1 VLKSALKAWF
11 ARPLWQRV
19 ILALVLG
26 VIAGLAAGEDI
37 VAIKW
42 IGDLFI
48 RLIKMLVVPL
58 IFFSLVGGVA
68 AIGDIRQLGRV
79 GGQAMAL
86 FMTTAIISVTTGM
99 ALALLVRP
107 GEGLTIALPDGSVAP
122 PPPDQSLI
130 DMVIAMVPENPV
142 MAMAEGQILPVI
154 VFAILFGVALLMTG
168 EEARPLARGI
178 DATSAVMQR
187 LTILVME
194 FTPFGVFALIAWVA
208 GTFGFDAL
216 VPLSKLVLLNYLGC
230 GLILLIVYPAIL
242 RFVARLPTLDFYRGI
257 IDAQAVAFSTA
268 SSNATLP
275 VTLRCVQRNLG
286 VSRSISSFAV
296 ALGATVNMNGTAM
309 YLGVIAIFGAQAFGV
324 ELTAISYLLIGLT
337 ATLGAIGTAGVPGAG
352 LIMMSLVLSSIG
364 VPLETIAFVAGINH
378 LLDMMRTMTNVTGDA
393 VVAVSVGRLAGEI
406 DVEEYVSADDV

>member
-1 VLKSALKAWF
+1 MRDTLIQRWF
-11 ARPLWQRV
+11 AAALWKRV

-26 VIAGLAAGEDI
+26 VFTGFLVGEEI

-68 AIGDIRQLGRV
+68 AIGDLKKLGSV
-79 GGQAMAL
+79 GGRAMVL
-86 FMTTAIISVTTGM
+86 FMGTAIVSVTIGM
-99 ALALLVRP
+99 VLATLVRP
-107 GEGLTIALPDGSVAP
+107 GDGLIISLPDTAEVPTA
-122 PPPDQSLI
+122 PDQSLI
-130 DMVIAMVPENPV
+130 EMVIAMVPENPV
-142 MAMAEGQILPVI
+142 MAMAQGDILPVI
-154 VFAILFGVALLMTG
+154 IFAILFGMALLMSG
-168 EEARPLARGI
+168 DEGKPLVRGFEAA
-178 DATSAVMQR
+178 SAVMQR
-187 LTILVME
+187 LTIIVME
-194 FTPFGVFALIAWVA
+194 FTPFGVFALMAWVA

-216 VPLSKLVLLNYLGC
+216 IPLSKLVFLNYLGC
-230 GLILLIVYPAIL
+230 GIVLLIVYPLIL
-242 RFVARLPTLDFYRGI
+242 RFIAKLPTIDFYRGI
-257 IDAQAVAFSTA
+257 VDAQAVAFSTA

-275 VTLRCVQRNLG
+275 ITLRCVQRNLG
-286 VSRSISSFAV
+286 VSKSISSFAV

-324 ELTAISYLLIGLT
+324 ELSSVSYLLIGLT

-352 LIMMSLVLSSIG
+352 LIMMSLVLSTIG

-393 VVAVSVGRLAGEI
+393 VVAVSVGRMAGEI

>member
-1 VLKSALKAWF
+1 MLKAWF

-19 ILALVLG
+19 VFALVLG
-26 VIAGLAAGEDI
+26 VIAGIMAGEDV

-48 RLIKMLVVPL
+48 RLIRMLVVPL

-68 AIGDIRQLGRV
+68 AIGDIRRLGQV
-79 GGQAMAL
+79 GGQAMGL
-86 FMTTAIISVTTGM
+86 FMTTAIISVVTGM
-99 ALALLVRP
+99 VLATLVRP
-107 GEGLTIALPDGSVAP
+107 GDGLTIALPDGATVP
-122 PPPDQSLI
+122 PAPDQSLI
-130 DMVIAMVPENPV
+130 GMVIAMVPENPI
-142 MAMAEGQILPVI
+142 MAMAQGQILPVI

-168 EEARPLARGI
+168 EEAKPLARGI

-194 FTPFGVFALIAWVA
+194 FTPFGVFALIAWVV

-216 VPLSKLVLLNYLGC
+216 IPLSKLVLLNYLGC
-230 GLILLIVYPAIL
+230 GIILLVVYPAIL
-242 RFVARLPTLDFYRGI
+242 RFVAKLPTLDFYRGI

-286 VSRSISSFAV
+286 VSKSISSFAV

-324 ELTAISYLLIGLT
+324 ELTPMSYMMIGLT

-393 VVAVSVGRLAGEI
+393 VVAVSVGRMAGEI

>member
-1 VLKSALKAWF
+1 MLRTWF
-11 ARPLWQRV
+11 ATALWKRV
-19 ILALVLG
+19 IIALVLG
-26 VIAGLAAGEDI
+26 VATGFAVGEDI

-68 AIGDIRQLGRV
+68 AIGDIRKLGSV
-79 GGQAMAL
+79 GGRAMAL
-86 FMTTAIISVTTGM
+86 FLGTAVIAVSTGM
-99 ALALLVRP
+99 TLALLVRP
-107 GEGLTIALPDGSVAP
+107 GDGLTIDLPPGTEVP
-122 PPPDQSLI
+122 PPPDQSLVEMI
-130 DMVIAMVPENPV
+130 IAMVPDNPV
-142 MAMAEGQILPVI
+142 MAMAQGQILPVI
-154 VFAILFGVALLMTG
+154 IFAILFGMALLMTG
-168 EEARPLARGI
+168 DEARPLVRGI
-178 DATSAVMQR
+178 EAASAVMQR
-187 LTILVME
+187 LTIIVME
-194 FTPFGVFALIAWVA
+194 FTPFGVFALMAWVA

-230 GLILLIVYPAIL
+230 GIILLIVYPAIL
-242 RFVARLPTLDFYRGI
+242 RFIARLPTIDFYRGI

-324 ELTAISYLLIGLT
+324 ELNWISYLLIGLT

-393 VVAVSVGRLAGEI
+393 VVAVAVGRMAGEI

>member
-1 VLKSALKAWF
+1 MLKTWF
-11 ARPLWQRV
+11 ATALWKRV
-19 ILALVLG
+19 IVALVLG
-26 VIAGLAAGEDI
+26 IATGFAVGEDI

-68 AIGDIRQLGRV
+68 AIGDIRKLGSV
-79 GGQAMAL
+79 GGRAMAL
-86 FMTTAIISVTTGM
+86 FLATALVAVTTGIT
-99 ALALLVRP
+99 LALLVKP
-107 GEGLTIALPDGSVAP
+107 GDGLTIELPPGTEVPPAP
-122 PPPDQSLI
+122 DRSLVEMI
-130 DMVIAMVPENPV
+130 IAMVPDNPV
-142 MAMAEGQILPVI
+142 MAMAQGQILPVI
-154 VFAILFGVALLMTG
+154 IFAILFGMALLMTG
-168 EEARPLARGI
+168 DEARPLVRGI
-178 DATSAVMQR
+178 EAASAVMQR
-187 LTILVME
+187 LTIIVME
-194 FTPFGVFALIAWVA
+194 FTPFGVFALMAWVA

-216 VPLSKLVLLNYLGC
+216 IPLSKLVLLNYVGC
-230 GLILLIVYPAIL
+230 GIILLIVYPAIL
-242 RFVARLPTLDFYRGI
+242 RFIAKLPTIDFYRGI

-286 VSRSISSFAV
+286 VSKSISSFAV

-309 YLGVIAIFGAQAFGV
+309 YLGVIAIFGAQAFGI
-324 ELTAISYLLIGLT
+324 ELNWISYLLIGLT

-393 VVAVSVGRLAGEI
+393 VVAVAVGRMAGEI

>member
-1 VLKSALKAWF
+1 MLKSWFVAALWK
-11 ARPLWQRV
+11 RV
-19 ILALVLG
+19 
-26 VIAGLAAGEDI
+26 VIALILGIATGFAVGEDI

-68 AIGDIRQLGRV
+68 AIGDIRKLGTV
-79 GGQAMAL
+79 GGRAMGL
-86 FMTTAIISVTTGM
+86 FMLTAIVSVSTGIV
-99 ALALLVRP
+99 LATLVRP
-107 GEGLTIALPDGSVAP
+107 GDGLTITLPAGADVP
-122 PPPDQSLI
+122 PRPDQSLVEMI
-130 DMVIAMVPENPV
+130 IAMVPDNVV
-142 MAMAEGQILPVI
+142 MSMAQGQILPVI
-154 VFAILFGVALLMTG
+154 IFAILFGMALLMSG
-168 EEARPLARGI
+168 DEGKPLVRAFEAA
-178 DATSAVMQR
+178 SAVLQR
-187 LTILVME
+187 LTIIVME
-194 FTPFGVFALIAWVA
+194 FTPFGVFALMAWVA
-208 GTFGFDAL
+208 GTFGFEAL

-230 GLILLIVYPAIL
+230 GLILLVVYPAIL
-242 RFVARLPTLDFYRGI
+242 RFIAKLPTIDFYRGI

-286 VSRSISSFAV
+286 VSKSISSFTV

-324 ELTAISYLLIGLT
+324 DLNWVSYLLIGLT

-352 LIMMSLVLSSIG
+352 LIMMSLVLSAVG

-393 VVAVSVGRLAGEI
+393 VVAVAVGRMAGEI

>member
-1 VLKSALKAWF
+1 MLRAWF
-11 ARPLWQRV
+11 GSPLWKRV
-19 ILALVLG
+19 VVALLLG
-26 VIAGLAAGEDI
+26 IATGFAVGEDI

-68 AIGDIRQLGRV
+68 ALGDIRKLGSV
-79 GGQAMAL
+79 GGRAMGL
-86 FMTTAIISVTTGM
+86 FVGTAIISVTIGM
-99 ALALLVRP
+99 VLATLVAPGAGLVIVLPPGTAL
-107 GEGLTIALPDGSVAP
+107 P
-122 PPPDQSLI
+122 PPPDQSLVEMI
-130 DMVIAMVPENPV
+130 ISIVPENPI
-142 MAMAEGQILPVI
+142 MSMAEGQILPVI
-154 VFAILFGVALLMTG
+154 VFAVMFGMALLMTG
-168 EEARPLARGI
+168 EEASPLVRGI
-178 DATSAVMQR
+178 DAVSAVMQR
-187 LTILVME
+187 LTIIVME
-194 FTPFGVFALIAWVA
+194 FTPLGVFALIAWVA

-216 VPLSKLVLLNYLGC
+216 IPLSKLVMLNYLGC
-230 GLILLIVYPAIL
+230 GIILLVVYPAIL
-242 RFVARLPTLDFYRGI
+242 RYLAKLPTIDFYRGI
-257 IDAQAVAFSTA
+257 VDAQAVAFSTA

-286 VSRSISSFAV
+286 VSKSISSFTV

-324 ELTAISYLLIGLT
+324 ELNWLSYLIIALT

-352 LIMMSLVLSSIG
+352 LIMMGLVLSSIG

-393 VVAVSVGRLAGEI
+393 VVAVTVGRMAGQI

>member
-1 VLKSALKAWF
+1 MLKTWF
-11 ARPLWQRV
+11 ATSLWKRV
-19 ILALVLG
+19 VLALVLG
-26 VIAGLAAGEDI
+26 VATGFVVGEGI

-68 AIGDIRQLGRV
+68 AIGDIRKLGAV
-79 GGQAMAL
+79 GGRAMAL
-86 FMTTAIISVTTGM
+86 FFSTAIISVTTGM
-99 ALALLVRP
+99 VLATLVKP
-107 GEGLTIALPDGSVAP
+107 GDGLVIELPDGAAPP
-122 PPPDQSLI
+122 PPPDQSLVEMI
-130 DMVIAMVPENPV
+130 IAIVPENPV
-142 MAMAEGQILPVI
+142 MSMAQGQILPVI
-154 VFAILFGVALLMTG
+154 IFAIMFGMALLMTG
-168 EEARPLARGI
+168 DEAKPLTRGI
-178 DATSAVMQR
+178 EAASAVMQR
-187 LTILVME
+187 LTIIVME
-194 FTPFGVFALIAWVA
+194 FTPFGVFALMAWVA
-208 GTFGFDAL
+208 GTFGFEAL
-216 VPLSKLVLLNYLGC
+216 VPLSKLVMLNYLGC
-230 GLILLIVYPAIL
+230 GIILLLVYPAIL
-242 RFVARLPTLDFYRGI
+242 RFIAKLPTLDFYRGI
-257 IDAQAVAFSTA
+257 VDAQAVAFSTA

-324 ELTAISYLLIGLT
+324 ELTWISYLLIGLT

-352 LIMMSLVLSSIG
+352 LIMMSLVLSAIG

-393 VVAVSVGRLAGEI
+393 VVAVAVGRMAGEI